1 MKFHV
6 KEMRDRANMTQEE
19 LAKRSGVSRQL
30 ISMLENGRLTVT
42 KTDTLIRLARELDC
56 KIQDLFLD

>member
-1 MKFHV
+1 MEFQI
-6 KEMRDRANMTQEE
+6 KEMRERSHLTQEE

-42 KTDTLIRLARELDC
+42 KTDTLVRLAKELGC
-56 KIQDLFLD
+56 KVQDLFLD